1 MNAPAVAAAPAIATQ
16 DIFVKVPQTTLPDG
30 RVVPAF
36 QVGQYLCSKGP
47 DGRVV
52 VTAEGTPWTDINYHD
67 ARRACADAGYALI
80 TESQALA
87 LALQVARK
95 PLNWT
100 GGAVG
105 NGDLHQGLRNDTV
118 DEAQPGTFVPEEV
131 DETRGFF
138 LANSG
143 PTVFD
148 LAGNAFTW
156 VFDDVQGDTD
166 GIVAKPFAANSPSIK
181 SAPFPSMKRGVGWY
195 PKAGADWAGV
205 ALVRGGCWYSGSGAG
220 VFRLSYGWPDLGD
233 DVVGF
238 RCTKPIGL

>member
-1 MNAPAVAAAPAIATQ
+1 MNAPAVAAAPTITTQ
-16 DIFVKVPQTTLPDG
+16 DLFVKVPQTTLPNG

-36 QVGQYLCSKGP
+36 EIGQYLCSQGP
-47 DGRVV
+47 DGRAV
-52 VTAEGTPWTDINYHD
+52 VTAEGTPWTDISYHD

-87 LALQVARK
+87 LALQVARE

-105 NGDLHQGLRNDTV
+105 NGDLHQGLRNDSV

-138 LANSG
+138 RPDRG

-156 VFDDVQGDTD
+156 VFDDVQGDAE
-166 GIVAKPFAANSPSIK
+166 GLVAKPFAPGSPSID
-181 SAPFPSMKRGVGWY
+181 SAPFPSMKKGVGWY
-195 PKAGADWAGV
+195 PKAGADWAGN
-205 ALVRGGCWYSGSGAG
+205 ALVRGGYWYSESDAG
-220 VFRLSYGWPDLGD
+220 VFRLSDAWPDSELD
-233 DVVGF
+233 YVGF

>member
-1 MNAPAVAAAPAIATQ
+1 MNAPAVAAAPTIATQ
-16 DIFVKVPQTTLPDG
+16 DLFVKVPQTTLPNG

-36 QVGQYLCSKGP
+36 EVGQYLCSKSA
-47 DGRVV
+47 DGRAV
-52 VTAEGTPWTDINYHD
+52 VTAEGTPWTDISYHD

-87 LALQVARK
+87 IALQVARE

-105 NGDLHQGLRNDTV
+105 NGDLHQGLRNDSV

-138 LANSG
+138 LPDRG

-156 VFDDVQGDTD
+156 VFDDVQGDAE
-166 GIVAKPFAANSPSIK
+166 GLVAKPFAPGSPSITM
-181 SAPFPSMKRGVGWY
+181 APYPSMKRGVGWY
-195 PKAGADWAGV
+195 PKAGANWAGD
-205 ALVRGGCWYSGSGAG
+205 ALVRGGCWRSGSYAG
-220 VFRLSYGWPDLGD
+220 VFYLGDGWPDGED
-233 DVVGF
+233 DSVGF